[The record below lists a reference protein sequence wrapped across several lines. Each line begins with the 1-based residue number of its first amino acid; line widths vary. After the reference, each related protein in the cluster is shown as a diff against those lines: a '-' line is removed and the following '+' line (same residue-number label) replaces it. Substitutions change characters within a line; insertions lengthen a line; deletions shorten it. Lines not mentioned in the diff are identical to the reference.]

1 MICDKSMISSTNKMD
16 CHDVT
21 DLLFKV
27 AFNTINQPI
36 NPIGIVY
43 NYVFLFFQKV
53 TNDGSPCKSA
63 VRYQDFSLPYIENCV
78 KMCYFA
84 VVQDPP
90 MYLDFEPGGVFDRLA
105 FKEFTKSGTRVD
117 YLVWPALYLYKDG
130 PLLSKGVVQAIG
142 NV

>member
-1 MICDKSMISSTNKMD
+1 
-16 CHDVT
+16 
-21 DLLFKV
+21 V

-36 NPIGIVY
+36 NPIEIVY
-43 NYVFLFFQKV
+43 NYVFFFQKV

-63 VRYQDFSLPYIENCV
+63 VQYQDFSLPYIENCV

-90 MYLDFEPGGVFDRLA
+90 MYLDFEPVDVFDRLA
-105 FKEFTKSGTRVD
+105 FKEFTKSGTKVD